1 MLRAVAAPPKLLYAS
16 ASLVK
21 GEGGFSLLVWL
32 LSGEPMLGMTLFAI
46 LHVISIGLT
55 RRDPFFV
62 EVLQARLRCKR
73 TKNIRPAKGNRYVP

>member
-1 MLRAVAAPPKLLYAS
+1 
-16 ASLVK
+16 
-21 GEGGFSLLVWL
+21 
-32 LSGEPMLGMTLFAI
+32 MLGMTLFAI

-73 TKNIRPAKGNRYVP
+73 TKNIRPVKGNRYVP